1 MVGTLLVVFTHY
13 WVASTWNGFTLASL
27 FINAIVITFILGL
40 LNVLLLKLGKT
51 IVLRPA
57 ELILV
62 YVMLTSA
69 TAAAGH
75 DTLEI
80 LTQIVA
86 YPIHFA
92 SPENDWKSIFFHYLP
107 ARLVILDPVV
117 AEGLIRYNDTF
128 FEPHIWPIWVEPILL
143 WSFFMIVLY
152 FSMICLSLLLRQQ
165 WIKNEL
171 LTFPIAQI
179 PLQLVSPRRSI
190 YHNRGFWLGFL
201 ATALLS
207 FNNGLHRLVPLV
219 PGLTYGKY
227 DLAKLF
233 PQPPWSAIEVAYIE
247 ILPFV
252 TGLAFFIPIKLSF
265 SIWFFYWFWKLINV
279 TGQATGLHQLPHF
292 PGYWI
297 QGLGGM
303 AMLGVMFLFW
313 ARRHLVEAFRV
324 VFTSAKPRPSDDT
337 PYHFAVWGFFIS
349 GGIAVAFLAYA
360 GMSPLF
366 AILFLV
372 GFFGMTMVTTRLRA
386 QVGPP
391 THEIPFTVSAFL
403 TKMIG
408 TRYIDNRTLTQFS
421 LFKFV
426 DFGQRGSPMPQIME
440 GFYLQHQLHSRQTK
454 VIVVGIVVALILGT
468 VIGFVGN
475 LERAY
480 RLTNRTWA
488 GEWTFPELVGYI
500 QNKTAG
506 LDLAYLTY
514 FSLGGSMVFVLA
526 SLSRRFIWWGLH
538 PLGYIIGQ
546 EWMLRHL
553 WFPIFMAW
561 LIRWTLVKFSGLKG
575 LRSATPIFLGFTIG
589 DATCLLLWKAYA
601 IIFNQQTLGFTY

>member
-1 MVGTLLVVFTHY
+1 MVGTLLVVSTHY

-40 LNVLLLKLGKT
+40 LNVLLLKLRKT

-128 FEPHIWPIWVEPILL
+128 FELHIWPIWVEPILL

-190 YHNRGFWLGFL
+190 YHNRGFWVGFL

-207 FNNGLHRLVPLV
+207 FNNGFHRLIPVV

-233 PQPPWSAIEVAYIE
+233 PQPRGAQLRWLTSK
-247 ILPFV
+247 
-252 TGLAFFIPIKLSF
+252 FF
-265 SIWFFYWFWKLINV
+265 
-279 TGQATGLHQLPHF
+279 
-292 PGYWI
+292 
-297 QGLGGM
+297 
-303 AMLGVMFLFW
+303 
-313 ARRHLVEAFRV
+313 
-324 VFTSAKPRPSDDT
+324 
-337 PYHFAVWGFFIS
+337 
-349 GGIAVAFLAYA
+349 
-360 GMSPLF
+360 PL
-366 AILFLV
+366 
-372 GFFGMTMVTTRLRA
+372 
-386 QVGPP
+386 
-391 THEIPFTVSAFL
+391 
-403 TKMIG
+403 
-408 TRYIDNRTLTQFS
+408 
-421 LFKFV
+421 
-426 DFGQRGSPMPQIME
+426 
-440 GFYLQHQLHSRQTK
+440 
-454 VIVVGIVVALILGT
+454 
-468 VIGFVGN
+468 
-475 LERAY
+475 
-480 RLTNRTWA
+480 
-488 GEWTFPELVGYI
+488 
-500 QNKTAG
+500 
-506 LDLAYLTY
+506 
-514 FSLGGSMVFVLA
+514 
-526 SLSRRFIWWGLH
+526 
-538 PLGYIIGQ
+538 
-546 EWMLRHL
+546 
-553 WFPIFMAW
+553 
-561 LIRWTLVKFSGLKG
+561 
-575 LRSATPIFLGFTIG
+575 
-589 DATCLLLWKAYA
+589 
-601 IIFNQQTLGFTY
+601 